1 MLWWF
6 TSNYC
11 FNSTSAILLE
21 MLGKHDTWVFL
32 LCVQT
37 QRNTVTV
44 GNKTVVLSKAYES
57 KCVSHGRKSEVVG
70 MCVCGLLVADKCWRF
85 EESQQKRK
93 ACLQY
98 TSLMTRLEPQQ
109 IFTRLR
115 GSVDD
120 CRCSRRKRRRS
131 TIRTADEGFQWIL
144 LNNKTRSPTGRF
156 IVVPWPF

>member
-1 MLWWF
+1 
-6 TSNYC
+6 
-11 FNSTSAILLE
+11 
-21 MLGKHDTWVFL
+21 MLGKHDTWMFL

-37 QRNTVTV
+37 QRNTVTM
-44 GNKTVVLSKAYES
+44 GNKTVVFMRGVKRMSPNVFLMAES
-57 KCVSHGRKSEVVG
+57 LKWWECV
-70 MCVCGLLVADKCWRF
+70 CVCGLLVADKCWRF

-98 TSLMTRLEPQQ
+98 TSHMTRLEPQQ

-144 LNNKTRSPTGRF
+144 LNNKTRSLLLSRD
-156 IVVPWPF
+156 PFRS